1 MQKLDITI
9 PAKSPNKDKG
19 KWFGRCLK
27 NIRFG
32 TQRLP
37 FIASA
42 LAFRKLVPSGRNQDQ
57 DQDQDQDQNQDQ
69 DHGEWFAFC
78 SVSSPCWSDRLYFY
92 LTIHAS
98 ICSTFHGVFYIM
110 QRFDAS
116 LISWCIVCMLWSMFG
131 RQVVLWHHLVY
142 ITWVWKWLHEHDR
155 PVVLWRAV
163 TCCDIAPRPQLR
175 AKPSTRHLGPTC
187 VMCANR
193 LLVSENLISSL
204 AFFVNALDCPPE
216 SLESSLIGSLSIHSV
231 YFLIR
236 NRRSYDSSRE
246 FCYFHQTVDVDL
258 FRVVLSRQLLWEL
271 KCVILPKRLQS
282 KQTLKVELCFQQVH
296 VYDV

>member
-19 KWFGRCLK
+19 KRFGRCLK

-37 FIASA
+37 FIAST

-57 DQDQDQDQNQDQ
+57 DQDQNQ

-110 QRFDAS
+110 QRLDVS
-116 LISWCIVCMLWSMFG
+116 LISWCIVCMLCDHCKAG
-131 RQVVLWHHLVY
+131 RLFCD
-142 ITWVWKWLHEHDR
+142 ITWFILHEY
-155 PVVLWRAV
+155 
-163 TCCDIAPRPQLR
+163 
-175 AKPSTRHLGPTC
+175 
-187 VMCANR
+187 
-193 LLVSENLISSL
+193 ENDYMSMT
-204 AFFVNALDCPPE
+204 
-216 SLESSLIGSLSIHSV
+216 G
-231 YFLIR
+231 
-236 NRRSYDSSRE
+236 
-246 FCYFHQTVDVDL
+246 
-258 FRVVLSRQLLWEL
+258 
-271 KCVILPKRLQS
+271 
-282 KQTLKVELCFQQVH
+282 
-296 VYDV
+296 